1 MNKNTLLRDCL
12 SSLSPFHRSLQ
23 ANCVPLR
30 GPHPQ
35 PPSTYTNDSPL
46 QRGLP
51 LICLQILLRY
61 NTAPFPHLLANTSSC
76 PAFQILNESLK
87 ERICCP
93 QKPNVKLLQP
103 ETHPWHSVWVQ
114 SHRPR
119 SIMEGREKS
128 DHIKSTVCL
137 IDHPLFQK

>member
-12 SSLSPFHRSLQ
+12 SSLSPFHRRLQ

-87 ERICCP
+87 KRKESA
-93 QKPNVKLLQP
+93 V
-103 ETHPWHSVWVQ
+103 H
-114 SHRPR
+114 
-119 SIMEGREKS
+119 KS
-128 DHIKSTVCL
+128 PT
-137 IDHPLFQK
+137 